1 MITKADW
8 RILAGLA
15 VIGLV
20 RLVAAG
26 LLPLSADEAYYWLWS
41 QHLAAGYFDHPPAI
55 AWLIAAGTFCF
66 GNTAFGVR
74 VGGIVLSFA
83 ATWFV
88 WRSAALLCRG
98 NSHNNGALA
107 ALLFNITLMVGV
119 ETLAATPDAP
129 SIFFAAVFFWALAEF
144 SRRQN
149 GKWWLVAGA
158 AAGLGLLSKYTALFL
173 GAGALLWLIASP
185 PMRRQLRSPWPYLGA
200 ILAFALF
207 APNIWW
213 NAQHH
218 WGTFAFQFGRAGRG
232 DLSSRFIF
240 EFIGSQLVLAT
251 PFLLIL
257 GGFGF
262 AAAQKRRSEAFYLI
276 AALIWPALIY
286 FVIHSLHERVQG
298 NWPCFLYPVLAVAA
312 TEAQQCISPDKWKL
326 RRISSQLAIPVAAM
340 MLIAT
345 YIQALMGVFP
355 LGPKDPL
362 ARLLAVGMPD
372 VVQKIEALRTQ
383 EKAGAILTTDYTT
396 AAWLSFYMPKSTPI
410 VVMGQ
415 DERFPDAAPVSMEMA
430 SRPLLYVCEDRRA
443 RHWTIAAHYAQISE
457 IARVDRMRAGQ
468 SVSRYIVFQVGWPY
482 IAPYGRLVR

>member
-1 MITKADW
+1 MNKADW

-55 AWLIAAGTFCF
+55 AWLIRAGTLPF
-66 GNTAFGVR
+66 GDTAFGVR
-74 VGGIVLSFA
+74 VGGILLSFA

-88 WRSAALLCRG
+88 WRAAAILCRD
-98 NSHNNGALA
+98 NSHRSGAVA

-129 SIFFAAVFFWALAEF
+129 SIFFAAIFFWALAEF
-144 SRRQN
+144 TRKQDGR
-149 GKWWLVAGA
+149 WWLVAGA

-173 GAGALLWLIASP
+173 GAGALIWLIASP
-185 PMRRQLRSPWPYLGA
+185 PMRRHLRSPWPYLGA
-200 ILAFALF
+200 VLAFALF

-218 WGTFAFQFGRAGRG
+218 WGTFAFQFGRASRG
-232 DLSSRFIF
+232 ELSGQFIF
-240 EFIGSQLVLAT
+240 EFLGSQLVLAT

-262 AAAQKRRSEAFYLI
+262 AAAMKQRSEAVYLI
-276 AALIWPALIY
+276 AALIWPALLY
-286 FVIHSLHERVQG
+286 FLVHSLHERVQG

-312 TEAQQCISPDKWKL
+312 TGALQQTGPDRGKVRHISGM
-326 RRISSQLAIPVAAM
+326 LAVPVAAM

-345 YIQALMGVFP
+345 YIQALMGIFP

-362 ARLLAVGMPD
+362 ARLLAVGMPE
-372 VVQKIEALRTQ
+372 VVQKIGALQKQ
-383 EKAGAILTTDYTT
+383 EKAAAILTTDYTT
-396 AAWLSFYMPKSTPI
+396 AAWLSFYMPKSTRI
-410 VVMGQ
+410 AVMGQ
-415 DERFPDAAPVSMEMA
+415 DERFPDATPMPAA
-430 SRPLLYVCEDRRA
+430 LAGRPLLYVCEDRRA
-443 RHWTIAAHYAQISE
+443 RHWTIAAHYARISE
-457 IARVDRMRAGQ
+457 LARIDRMRAGQ

-482 IAPYGRLVR
+482 IAPYGRMVR